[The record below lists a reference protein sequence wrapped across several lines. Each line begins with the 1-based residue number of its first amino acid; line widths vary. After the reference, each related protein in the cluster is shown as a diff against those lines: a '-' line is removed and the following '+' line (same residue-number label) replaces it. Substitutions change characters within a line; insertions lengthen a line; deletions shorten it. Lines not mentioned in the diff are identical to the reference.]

1 MIKRRLMQMLLI
13 GCAVMASVVQA
24 QTPGIEKPDLKV
36 AVGSKVGLFFL
47 PTLLADHLGYF
58 KDEGLHVQ
66 IIDLGSGGK
75 ALEAL
80 VGGSVDVTSGAYD
93 HTVQLQAKKIP
104 LRAFVLEGKLA
115 DYSLGIVKGKAPNY
129 QSPKDLKGLIIG
141 VSSPGSGSDLFVK
154 QVLALAGLKSSD
166 VSLVN
171 VGQAAG
177 AVAAVRAGQL
187 DAIANTDPVMSILE
201 QAGNVRIIADGRTEA
216 GSKIVYGGNYP
227 TGAVYAH
234 EDFIKKNPHT
244 VQALTNA
251 IVRTLRYMSHA
262 TPEQIMKALPPEF
275 ANGDQK
281 TFLLAL
287 KTMLPTYSPDGLFP
301 PDAGETVRNALSM
314 IDANVRNSKID
325 LSQTYTNDFVKQA
338 LSQPA
343 K

>member
-1 MIKRRLMQMLLI
+1 MIKRRFLQMVFI
-13 GCAVMASVVQA
+13 GCAAAVSVAHA

-58 KDEGLHVQ
+58 KDEGLRVQ

-75 ALEAL
+75 ALQAL

-129 QSPKDLKGLIIG
+129 KSPKDLKGLKIA

-154 QVLALAGLKSSD
+154 QVLALGGLKSSD
-166 VSLVN
+166 VSLIS

-177 AVAAVRAGQL
+177 AVATVRSGQV

-201 QAGNVRIIADGRTEA
+201 QSGDVRIIADGRTEA
-216 GSKIVYGGNYP
+216 GSKVVYGGNYP
-227 TGAVYAH
+227 TGALYAH
-234 EDFIKKNPHT
+234 EDFIKKNPRT
-244 VQALTNA
+244 IQAMTNA
-251 IVRTLRYMSHA
+251 TVRALRYLNGA
-262 TPEQIMKALPPEF
+262 TPEQVMKALPKEF

-287 KTMLPTYSPDGLFP
+287 KTMLPTYSTDGMFP
-301 PDAGETVRNALSM
+301 ADGGAIVRKALST
-314 IDANVRNSKID
+314 IDANVRDAKLD
-325 LSQTYTNDFVKQA
+325 LSQTYTNEFVKQA
-338 LSQPA
+338 LAKPA